1 LIKIK
6 QQIIKNLR
14 LMSGK
19 QIVKLTLCLSIMKD
33 DNGRQ
38 RTDSVTPCVDLT
50 EDEVIDITS
59 PDNSVI
65 VRTNYFVKREFS
77 VKYFVLFLHMLIVIN
92 VLNL

>member
-1 LIKIK
+1 
-6 QQIIKNLR
+6 
-14 LMSGK
+14 
-19 QIVKLTLCLSIMKD
+19 MKD

-38 RTDSVTPCVDLT
+38 RTDSVNATPCVDLT

-65 VRTNYFVKREFS
+65 VGTNYFVRRGFS
-77 VKYFVLFLHMLIVIN
+77 VKYFILFLHMLIAIN